1 MGTNNFSCYSS
12 GGNGARASG
21 VSQPGNEN
29 GGLSGGGGGGGAY
42 KGYDPFTS
50 SDFGSEAAARGA
62 RGGAYIAFQ
71 RPWKVAYT
79 ANSADS
85 GTAPSAAPAAPGSSF
100 TVAANSGA
108 LIRTGYTFGGWNT
121 AADGSGT
128 TYAAGSGS
136 FSASANVELFAKWN
150 SATVPSP
157 PSGNAGDGGG
167 ATTPEPSASATAT
180 PTPTPT
186 ASAAANAPALLDPI
200 ATSQNP
206 NIPAGGVP
214 AGGLV
219 FLVNGQS
226 VPLTVSPNV
235 QSNPVALMFSAP
247 GLNMRLEGRGDD
259 SDPLGLTSK
268 QALILQ
274 SEPTG
279 ARSGSMGIAA
289 RSGAMASKRV
299 QPVAQTS
306 GDGFAPSTPVKL
318 FLLPGT
324 SLGEV
329 TTDSTGAFAG
339 SVPIPAGVAPG
350 VHTLQANGFAPDL
363 SVRSLSIGVLVKPTA
378 IAVKANRATAKV
390 YFESLSSVLTDEG
403 MSTLKALVKK
413 TGKKGVRTMSI
424 GYVQGTTITA
434 NDEALSTQRAK
445 NVAAYLKKL
454 GLKGRFVVRGD
465 GVAKESGALA
475 RRVNVTVTYQR

>member
-1 MGTNNFSCYSS
+1 
-12 GGNGARASG
+12 
-21 VSQPGNEN
+21 
-29 GGLSGGGGGGGAY
+29 
-42 KGYDPFTS
+42 
-50 SDFGSEAAARGA
+50 
-62 RGGAYIAFQ
+62 
-71 RPWKVAYT
+71 
-79 ANSADS
+79 
-85 GTAPSAAPAAPGSSF
+85 
-100 TVAANSGA
+100 
-108 LIRTGYTFGGWNT
+108 
-121 AADGSGT
+121 
-128 TYAAGSGS
+128 
-136 FSASANVELFAKWN
+136 
-150 SATVPSP
+150 
-157 PSGNAGDGGG
+157 
-167 ATTPEPSASATAT
+167 
-180 PTPTPT
+180 
-186 ASAAANAPALLDPI
+186 
-200 ATSQNP
+200 
-206 NIPAGGVP
+206 VP
-214 AGGLV
+214 AGGSV
-219 FLVNGQS
+219 FLVNGQP
-226 VPLTVSPNV
+226 VALTVSPNAK
-235 QSNPVALMFSAP
+235 SDPVALVFSAP

-259 SDPLGLTSK
+259 ADPLGLTSK

-279 ARSGSMGIAA
+279 ARSGSMGLAS
-289 RSGAMASKRV
+289 RSGSMARKRV

-324 SLGEV
+324 YLGEV

-339 SVPIPAGVAPG
+339 SVPIPAGIAPG

-363 SVRSLSIGVLVKPTA
+363 SVRSLSIGVLVKPTTV
-378 IAVKANRATAKV
+378 AVKAYRATAKV

-413 TGKKGVRTMSI
+413 TGKKGVRTVSI

-465 GVAKESGALA
+465 GIAKESGALA